1 MSVLHLQGL
10 HLQALAQI
18 LTERVLNTAVPGIVL
33 VGTVWLLL
41 RIIGRQNSGTRF
53 AIWFSA
59 LLAVVALPFLSGLG
73 LGGAHSLTLRPIQ
86 NREVILSTSWA
97 YYLFAAWGAGAAFSL
112 VGLSVGLWRV
122 RQIRRRCLVVD
133 VATLD
138 PAINGILHAFSSRRR
153 VKLCVS
159 SDVAIPAAIGF
170 FRPAIVFPVGLLPQL
185 SAEEIKV
192 ILLHELAHLR
202 RWDDWTNLGQK
213 IVKAVFFFHPAVW
226 WIENRLTLERE
237 MACDDIV
244 LAHTASPRAY
254 ASSLISFAEKLRN
267 ARGLALAQA
276 LVSRVCQMSLRVAH
290 ILDVGRPN
298 RKGLWTPVLGVS
310 AGLLAAVLGAAPYA
324 PRIVAFQSQ
333 SNLREA
339 QIQPAQQSAKNEATA
354 GVADAA
360 SSHTVAA
367 NVARTSVTPP
377 RVASPRAIQAAF
389 NPRTAGVPVRLKE
402 VRLKETTTPKP
413 LLMRATPKDLPLQE
427 TFVIL
432 QTSRYDASGS
442 RVWALCVWKVR
453 VGSRAEQQWESA
465 LVMGLI

>member
-1 MSVLHLQGL
+1 MSVLHLQVL

-244 LAHTASPRAY
+244 LAQTASPRAY
-254 ASSLISFAEKLRN
+254 ASSLISFAEKLQN
-267 ARGLALAQA
+267 ARSLTLAQA
-276 LVSRVCQMSLRVAH
+276 LVSRMHQMSLRVAH
-290 ILDVGRPN
+290 ILDTKR
-298 RKGLWTPVLGVS
+298 RSRTRIWKPVLGLS
-310 AGLLAAVLGAAPYA
+310 AGMLALVFGAAPYMPRFVTFQARPDQAQVQRVRTKQSAGNLEAESGLAAATMARPAGSPAAQLPSPA
-324 PRIVAFQSQ
+324 PR
-333 SNLREA
+333 
-339 QIQPAQQSAKNEATA
+339 
-354 GVADAA
+354 A
-360 SSHTVAA
+360 SV
-367 NVARTSVTPP
+367 
-377 RVASPRAIQAAF
+377 IQAAF
-389 NPRTAGVPVRLKE
+389 HPRPGAGVPLRFK
-402 VRLKETTTPKP
+402 TTP
-413 LLMRATPKDLPLQE
+413 
-427 TFVIL
+427 
-432 QTSRYDASGS
+432 
-442 RVWALCVWKVR
+442 
-453 VGSRAEQQWESA
+453 
-465 LVMGLI
+465 